1 MRSEQVRS
9 VNAARVRELCYKGS
23 YTKVKAGLTNAL
35 LIFCPLSPPSN
46 VVGRVMLPLLPGTTQ
61 TFHLSQLSSVNAA
74 LQYNPTLAGKDVLA
88 LHTAQC

>member
-46 VVGRVMLPLLPGTTQ
+46 VVGRVTLLPGTTQ

-74 LQYNPTLAGKDVLA
+74 LQYNNPDVDKYF
-88 LHTAQC
+88 

>member
-1 MRSEQVRS
+1 MRSEQERS

-46 VVGRVMLPLLPGTTQ
+46 VVGRVTLLPGTTQ
-61 TFHLSQLSSVNAA
+61 TFHLSQLSSVNVA